1 MSAELTTIIVSSI
14 VAAVSAPLG
23 AWVNSRVLRQ
33 KYQLELDK
41 LRAEMKQTLTNVENS
56 ELENVRKA
64 SDILMENI
72 VKPLEKEIK
81 SLRKD
86 VDKFRKA
93 VEKIP
98 SCPMAGDC
106 PVARG
111 HDLAV
116 YDTDKPAA
124 DSTGLPSVKA
134 VLHKEHRQ
142 KQQSRE
148 TAQAEIQTEAQ
159 VTADTAEDS
168 TRQSDSVQTSEQK
181 PSAGTGILRLGTG
194 MFLLAVSVFAIW
206 IFYKRIKR

>member
-23 AWVNSRVLRQ
+23 
-33 KYQLELDK
+33 ELDK

-72 VKPLEKEIK
+72 VNPLEKEIK

-106 PVARG
+106 PISREL
-111 HDLAV
+111 LAAE
-116 YDTDKPAA
+116 AA
-124 DSTGLPSVKA
+124 DARRG
-134 VLHKEHRQ
+134 
-142 KQQSRE
+142 
-148 TAQAEIQTEAQ
+148 
-159 VTADTAEDS
+159 ADAD
-168 TRQSDSVQTSEQK
+168 R
-181 PSAGTGILRLGTG
+181 
-194 MFLLAVSVFAIW
+194 
-206 IFYKRIKR
+206 